1 MMRMAIIEFK
11 ALPGKE
17 NDVAAFLQGHAE
29 RSKQLEDDCLDF
41 VVAVDPEDAG
51 NVFIVMSYA
60 TADAQAAHRETE
72 HFQRFVNECMPML
85 QDAPDGSKFFGRRL
99 LDRIA

>member
-1 MMRMAIIEFK
+1 MT
-11 ALPGKE
+11 
-17 NDVAAFLQGHAE
+17 
-29 RSKQLEDDCLDF
+29 
-41 VVAVDPEDAG
+41 
-51 NVFIVMSYA
+51 YA

-99 LDRIA
+99 LDGIS

>member
-1 MMRMAIIEFK
+1 
-11 ALPGKE
+11 
-17 NDVAAFLQGHAE
+17 V
-29 RSKQLEDDCLDF
+29 
-41 VVAVDPEDAG
+41 DAG
-51 NVFIVMSYA
+51 NVFIVMTYA

-99 LDRIA
+99 LDGIS

>member
-1 MMRMAIIEFK
+1 MRMAIIELK
-11 ALPGKE
+11 ALAGKE
-17 NDVAAFLQGHAE
+17 SDVADFLRGHATV
-29 RSKQLEDDCLDF
+29 SKELEVECLDF
-41 VVAVDPEDAG
+41 VIAVDPEDAG
-51 NVFIVMSYA
+51 NVFIVMTYA

-99 LDRIA
+99 LDGIS